1 MKEPLLIAF
10 TGDKGGV
17 GKSTLAILLAEWLTK
32 KGIRV
37 NIVDADPN
45 QTAQTC
51 VDKCQEQGYRISTPS
66 APVTIVDTA
75 GTSGSSL
82 QRYIR
87 QADLIIVPFQPHV
100 ADLETVVGWFLSLNE
115 SLQNRVIFIPNR
127 LAHTREQRDGLA
139 ELNAMLKEQG
149 RGKLAPGLSNR
160 PAVYPPIFNGR
171 KENLFNTKLDPSA
184 EAELQ
189 QLFESILEGEK

>member
-1 MKEPLLIAF
+1 MC
-10 TGDKGGV
+10 T
-17 GKSTLAILLAEWLTK
+17 
-32 KGIRV
+32 
-37 NIVDADPN
+37 PN
-45 QTAQTC
+45 
-51 VDKCQEQGYRISTPS
+51 
-66 APVTIVDTA
+66 APITIVDTA

-87 QADLIIVPFQPHV
+87 QADAILVPFQPHV

-127 LAHTREQRDGLA
+127 LAPTREQRDGLA
-139 ELNAMLKEQG
+139 ELDATLKEQG
-149 RGKLAPGLSNR
+149 RGKLAPGISNR

-171 KENLFNTKLDPSA
+171 KKNLFKTKFDPIA

-189 QLFESILEGEK
+189 QLFESILER